1 MTENGAGFTL
11 LASDTRYES
20 HTLHLNR
27 LRLVVFLVTRVI
39 VALLGQGE
47 H

>member
-1 MTENGAGFTL
+1 MSENGAGITL

-27 LRLVVFLVTRVI
+27 LRLVVFLVTHVI